1 MSLHFS
7 RSLLSCLDLFRSH
20 TFATIGFEPL
30 HFTSQIFLA
39 ILEGNCTEQDKVK
52 LETDDAVEDAAL
64 EAKEADCKEKK
75 GAWHLFALPS
85 AGFS

>member
-1 MSLHFS
+1 M
-7 RSLLSCLDLFRSH
+7 
-20 TFATIGFEPL
+20 T
-30 HFTSQIFLA
+30 

-75 GAWHLFALPS
+75 GAWHLFS
-85 AGFS
+85 